1 MRDITARLSSPRPGN
16 PTSSQTT
23 PNQLQKR
30 RGSGG
35 TSPVLPAGA
44 RVTPGDSFTN
54 TKAGN
59 GSSKTRSLGGRREV

>member
-16 PTSSQTT
+16 PTSSQAT

-35 TSPVLPAGA
+35 TSPVLPVGA

-59 GSSKTRSLGGRREV
+59 GSSKTRRLGGRREV